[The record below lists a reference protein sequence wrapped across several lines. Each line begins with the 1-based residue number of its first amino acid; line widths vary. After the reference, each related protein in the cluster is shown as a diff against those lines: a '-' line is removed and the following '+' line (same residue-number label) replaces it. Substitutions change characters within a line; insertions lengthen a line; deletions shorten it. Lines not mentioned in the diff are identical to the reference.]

1 MNCMLGSVADEKHV
15 EILKLLKDVKGK
27 YISGEKISKSVR
39 VSRAAIWKHISTL
52 RNYGYKVESK
62 KGLGYKLVKATDQLL
77 PWEIKEGLKAQF
89 VGREIRHYSVV
100 DSTQDIAIK
109 LAEVGAQEGT
119 VVIAEKQKKGRAR
132 FGRNWAAPEGGI
144 WFSTILKPKIPTA
157 ESTILPLAAALA
169 VCNAVR
175 NECKVD
181 AKLKWPN
188 DVVIAGKKVAGI
200 LAEMSCE
207 ADRINYVVIGMGVNA
222 NVNVKKLESMIRGT
236 EGYYGATSLMKEL
249 GKEVDR
255 IKLVRRILS
264 ELEEIYLDLEGERS
278 DMIIQAWKERSATL
292 GRNVAVSLNEM
303 SFEGKAIDI
312 DYDGALLVK
321 LPNGNIKRIVAGDVF
336 VRVIKAKK

>member
-1 MNCMLGSVADEKHV
+1 MNCMLESVADEKHV
-15 EILKLLKDVKGK
+15 KILKLLKDLKGR

-39 VSRAAIWKHISTL
+39 VSRAAIWKHVSTL

-89 VGREIRHYSVV
+89 IGREMRYYSVV

-109 LAEVGAQEGT
+109 LAEAGAQEGI

-132 FGRNWAAPEGGI
+132 VGRKWIAPEGGI
-144 WFSTILKPKIPTA
+144 WLSTILKPKIPTA

-169 VCNAVR
+169 VCNAIKS
-175 NECKVD
+175 ECKLD

-188 DVVIAGKKVAGI
+188 DVIIDGKKISGI

-207 ADRINYVVIGMGVNA
+207 ADRVNYVVIGIGVNA
-222 NVNVKKLESMIRGT
+222 NVDVKKIESTIKGT
-236 EGYYGATSLMKEL
+236 EGYYGATSLRSKL
-249 GKEVDR
+249 GRKIDR
-255 IKLVRRILS
+255 IKLVRKILV
-264 ELEEIYLDLEGERS
+264 ELEEIYLDLERERS
-278 DMIIQAWKERSATL
+278 DTIIQAWKDNSATL
-292 GRNVAVSLNEM
+292 GTNVTVSLNEM
-303 SFEGKAIDI
+303 CFEGKAIDI

-321 LPNGNIKRIVAGDVF
+321 LPNGSIKRVVAGDVF
-336 VRVIKAKK
+336 VRVIKSQN

>member
-1 MNCMLGSVADEKHV
+1 MLESLADEKHTA
-15 EILKLLKDVKGK
+15 ILKLLKGTKGK
-27 YISGEKISKSVR
+27 YVSGERISKDVN
-39 VSRAAIWKHISTL
+39 VSRAAVWKHISAL
-52 RNYGYKVESK
+52 RKYGYKIASK
-62 KGLGYKLVKATDQLL
+62 EGQGYKIAKSTDQLL
-77 PWEIKEGLKAQF
+77 PWEIKESFKTQF
-89 VGREIRHYSVV
+89 VGKEIHHYSVV

-119 VVIAEKQKKGRAR
+119 VVVAEKQKKGRAR
-132 FGRNWAAPEGGI
+132 VGRKWAAPEGGI

-175 NECKVD
+175 NECKLD

-188 DVVIAGKKVAGI
+188 DVIITGKKVSGI

-207 ADRINYVVIGMGVNA
+207 ADRINYVVIGIGVNA

-236 EGYYGATSLMKEL
+236 EGYYGATSLMKEW

-255 IKLVRRILS
+255 IKLLRSILS
-264 ELEEIYLDLEGERS
+264 ELEEIYLNLEREGS
-278 DMIIQAWKERSATL
+278 HMIIKAWKDLSATL
-292 GRNVAVSLNEM
+292 GRNVTVSMNEM

-321 LPNGNIKRIVAGDVF
+321 LPDGNIKRIVAGDVF
-336 VRVIKAKK
+336 VRVMKPKK